1 MSLIDRYIHE
11 VGRHLPR
18 KNRMDIQAELRSA
31 VIDTL
36 EDRTEGEPS
45 EVEIEEVLKEFG
57 PPKEVAISYYPQG
70 EYLIGPSLFPLFR
83 MVAGITLAAVL
94 GAQLLAQGIA
104 IIIAQE
110 TFAPLNI
117 LVSLL
122 NSIPASL
129 GMVLIVFIILQW
141 FDVKPEIDDE
151 LWEPKTLPEIDEKED
166 VKQGERIFSIVV
178 SVLLLVLL
186 VFFPEK
192 VGFVATP
199 NWKFFPNPVIGQY
212 LVWIVIS
219 LLASIGLDIYIL
231 WQGRWETTARVA
243 KIAVNLLSIVVLFLL
258 LEGHSAW
265 LVEHGEA
272 NGIIATLG
280 RLPEILEDGWQL
292 VGMQAFRLAF
302 GVALIVT
309 SIETLGL
316 LYRLVTKRIRLSISL
331 KKNVPQVD

>member
-1 MSLIDRYIHE
+1 M
-11 VGRHLPR
+11 
-18 KNRMDIQAELRSA
+18 
-31 VIDTL
+31 
-36 EDRTEGEPS
+36 
-45 EVEIEEVLKEFG
+45 
-57 PPKEVAISYYPQG
+57 
-70 EYLIGPSLFPLFR
+70 
-83 MVAGITLAAVL
+83 
-94 GAQLLAQGIA
+94 
-104 IIIAQE
+104 
-110 TFAPLNI
+110 
-117 LVSLL
+117 
-122 NSIPASL
+122 
-129 GMVLIVFIILQW
+129 
-141 FDVKPEIDDE
+141 
-151 LWEPKTLPEIDEKED
+151 
-166 VKQGERIFSIVV
+166 
-178 SVLLLVLL
+178 
-186 VFFPEK
+186 
-192 VGFVATP
+192 
-199 NWKFFPNPVIGQY
+199 
-212 LVWIVIS
+212 WIVIS

-280 RLPEILEDGWQL
+280 RLPELLEDGWQL